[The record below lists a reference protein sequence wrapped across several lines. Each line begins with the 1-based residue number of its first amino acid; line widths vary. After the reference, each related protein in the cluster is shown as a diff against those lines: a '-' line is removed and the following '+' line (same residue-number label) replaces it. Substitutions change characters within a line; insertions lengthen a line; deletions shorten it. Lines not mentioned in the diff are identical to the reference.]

1 MEHFGFEYW
10 LFSFCLYCMAGWLQE
25 SAIESLYHKRPI
37 NRGFL
42 KGPYIPIYGVGALLL
57 LFICRPFRENG
68 FQVFFVALVACTAL
82 EYFTGWLM
90 ETFFGK
96 QFWDYSMFKITYKNR
111 ISLVSSLFWGVM
123 GLFVTYVVSDVTII
137 ILTNLPHQ
145 FICVSAVVV
154 SILMTI
160 DFLNTVRKQID
171 INKLRHTFSIS
182 NISSHI
188 PSHFGVLSSRFSRTA
203 MRNDNDENEEHS
215 EYSDSEDSN
224 EQE

>member
-1 MEHFGFEYW
+1 
-10 LFSFCLYCMAGWLQE
+10 MAGWVQE
-25 SAIESLYHKRPI
+25 SALESLYHKRPI

-68 FQVFFVALVACTAL
+68 FQVFFVALIACTAL

-160 DFLNTVRKQID
+160 DFLITVRKQID
-171 INKLRHTFSIS
+171 TDKLRRTFSIS

-188 PSHFGVLSSRFSRTA
+188 PSNFGVLSSRFSRTE
-203 MRNDNDENEEHS
+203 MRNGNDENEERI
-215 EYSDSEDSN
+215 EYSDSEDCN
-224 EQE
+224 EQK